1 MAGGHYRIVDILI
14 PNTYAKSRFG
24 YATGHVKIQACP
36 LKSEENGT
44 RGISP
49 LALFHAALLRAGGFF
64 AEPLLPLNKHV
75 TVREHLHNVAKEAL
89 RRQCIPPPECALA
102 GFEFA
107 TAFKKSKLGR
117 RLHSA
122 EHLSN
127 RELLI
132 EEESL
137 HQRRGDRD
145 GARRDA
151 RRLAVA

>member
-1 MAGGHYRIVDILI
+1 M
-14 PNTYAKSRFG
+14 YAVCAS
-24 YATGHVKIQACP
+24 GHVKAQTQACP
-36 LKSEENGT
+36 SKSEENGT

-75 TVREHLHNVAKEAL
+75 AVREHLHNVAQEAL
-89 RRQCIPPPECALA
+89 HRQCIPTPEYALA

-107 TAFKKSKLGR
+107 TALEKCKLGR

-145 GARRDA
+145 SARSDA